1 MVTDPELLRLANES
15 GFPLQIAI
23 EHVVRQTSAAH
34 GWQVRHSEHAWHNP
48 ADGQSGFIDL
58 VLSDSNGFAYAV
70 VECKRVRNTTWLFFA
85 GTGSLARRYHC
96 RAWATHYRNGSFN
109 AFGWFE
115 VSIDPATPE
124 ANFCAVRGQ
133 STNDRNTLLERV
145 AGELISSTEA
155 LALAERDYRR
165 QEAESL
171 RLYFNVIV
179 TTATLKVAEFDTA
192 HLSIADGTITE
203 ASF

>member
-85 GTGSLARRYHC
+85 GTGSLARDITAGLGR
-96 RAWATHYRNGSFN
+96 RTIEMAPSTRLVGSKSRSILLRPKRISVLY
-109 AFGWFE
+109 E
-115 VSIDPATPE
+115 VNRRTTEIP
-124 ANFCAVRGQ
+124 
-133 STNDRNTLLERV
+133 
-145 AGELISSTEA
+145 SSSE
-155 LALAERDYRR
+155 
-165 QEAESL
+165 
-171 RLYFNVIV
+171 
-179 TTATLKVAEFDTA
+179 
-192 HLSIADGTITE
+192 
-203 ASF
+203 